1 MQLTHVTCLLCVW
14 EGRGEE
20 EEENG
25 KMASCEQAI
34 LFQCPPHLF
43 LVCTGVAI
51 LVKSVMHTFV
61 QLWRGRLVY
70 FPVIFLSF
78 YLCAQPIIITLDRPL
93 SLGEV
98 GPTCCARR
106 TYVHCTL
113 PNNLDWQCLRVT
125 CGTCSQPIGWVP
137 MFVIYAHSFCA
148 IKNEKK
154 RKRGKKRIL
163 YHVFFLLLFTIMYCA
178 WCQARVTLSRTCPI
192 APHIDAR

>member
-1 MQLTHVTCLLCVW
+1 M
-14 EGRGEE
+14 GGAGGGGGGERKD
-20 EEENG
+20 G
-25 KMASCEQAI
+25 IVRAS
-34 LFQCPPHLF
+34 HLVSMPTSSIF
-43 LVCTGVAI
+43 SLHWSCHSCQVRDAYVCTTVAGKASI
-51 LVKSVMHTFV
+51 FSC
-61 QLWRGRLVY
+61 Y
-70 FPVIFLSF
+70 FPFFLSMRTA
-78 YLCAQPIIITLDRPL
+78 YYITLDRPL